1 MTKFS
6 ANLGFLWSDR
16 SLVDAIYAANAAGF
30 ETVECH
36 WPYAYDAAEVKAA
49 LDATGLT
56 MLGLNTVRGNLAANE
71 NGLAAL
77 PGREDEAR
85 AGIDQALRYAAA
97 INTPNI
103 HVRVIKD
110 QHHNSLKV
118 VPTIL
123 ADRDSDPIGVRIP
136 QT

>member
-16 SLVDAIYAANAAGF
+16 SLIDAIYAAHAAGF

-36 WPYAYDAAEVKAA
+36 WPYEYHAAAVKAA

-56 MLGLNTVRGNLAANE
+56 MLGLNTVRGNLVDNE

-85 AGIDQALRYAAA
+85 AGIDQALRLSL
-97 INTPNI
+97 I
-103 HVRVIKD
+103 HI
-110 QHHNSLKV
+110 
-118 VPTIL
+118 
-123 ADRDSDPIGVRIP
+123 
-136 QT
+136 